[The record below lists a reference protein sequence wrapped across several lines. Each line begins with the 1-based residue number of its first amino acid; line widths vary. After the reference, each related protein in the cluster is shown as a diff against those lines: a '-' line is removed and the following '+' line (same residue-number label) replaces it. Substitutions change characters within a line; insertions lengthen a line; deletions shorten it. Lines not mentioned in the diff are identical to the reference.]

1 MGAYCTRAFIPRHAA
16 RADEIMQV
24 RRLSSYWPDVAL
36 FGDRNE
42 IACIPHTGC
51 RLEIVAI
58 AETSHPVVDLLLPG
72 HVIRYRRSFFFG
84 DRFELPS
91 GATVSL
97 EQLIGFKLQL
107 APPMAT
113 PLPVEEAV
121 VEQVTRRERSVTVG

>member
-16 RADEIMQV
+16 RAGETMHV
-24 RRLSSYWPDVAL
+24 RRLSSYWHDVGL
-36 FGDRNE
+36 FGDRDE
-42 IACIPHTGC
+42 IACVPHKGC

-58 AETSHPVVDLLLPG
+58 AETSHPVVNLLLPG

-91 GATVSL
+91 GATVGL

-107 APPMAT
+107 APPMAI

-121 VEQVTRRERSVTVG
+121 VERVTRCERGVKVG